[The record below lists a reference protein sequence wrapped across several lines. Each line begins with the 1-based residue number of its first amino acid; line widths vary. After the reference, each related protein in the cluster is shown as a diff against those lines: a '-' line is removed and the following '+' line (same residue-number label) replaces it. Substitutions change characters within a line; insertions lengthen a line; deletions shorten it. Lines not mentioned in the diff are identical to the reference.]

1 MTENRKKISAT
12 SFLLMA
18 FTAVFAF
25 NNIINA
31 TASIGLSAVLTFLFA
46 TIFYFIP
53 FALMIGEFSSANAES
68 ESGVYSW
75 IRTSLGEKWAFLG
88 SWSYFF
94 VNLFYFTALLP
105 QILIYAS
112 YTFTGKNI
120 FGSGATIAIS
130 ILSIFLFW
138 LATFVSIKGVSWIS
152 KVTDVSGVA
161 RILMGVGFIVFALA
175 VVFILGEPSAQ
186 EFTSESVMPSMNWN
200 YFATLAWILQAVGG
214 AEAIGVYVKDIKG
227 GNKTFIRTI
236 IIAAFSIGIM
246 YALGSVAVGLIMPA
260 EALQDNYSD
269 ALFEAF
275 AILGSYFGIGDG
287 ITRFVGLI
295 MLLSAVGSLVIW
307 TAAPVKILFS
317 EIPEGIFGKWVAK
330 TNHEGNPTNAL
341 TLQAVVVTILLI
353 IPALG
358 IGSVNSLLKT
368 LINMTAATSL
378 IPVLFLLIAY
388 IMFRVKKD
396 DLPRTFKV
404 GKRSTGIVMGIM
416 LLVFFL
422 FAFFVSTFPSP
433 AALMDY
439 FATGVVAEGSM
450 NPLFSLTYNVVG
462 IVIFIGFAF
471 ICYKRYE
478 RKEKI
483 KGEENGHN

>member
-31 TASIGLSAVLTFLFA
+31 TASIGLSAVFTFLFA

-120 FGSGATIAIS
+120 FGSGATIVIS

-186 EFTSESVMPSMNWN
+186 EFTSKSVMPSMNWN

-260 EALQDNYSD
+260 GALQDNYSD

-275 AILGSYFGIGDG
+275 AILGSYFGIESG

-317 EIPEGIFGKWVAK
+317 EIPEGIFGKWVAR

-341 TLQAVVVTILLI
+341 TLQAVVVTVLLI

-404 GKRSTGIVMGIM
+404 GKRSTGIFMGIM

-433 AALMDY
+433 AALIDY

-450 NPLFSLTYNVVG
+450 NPLFSLTYNVLG

-483 KGEENGHN
+483 KGEKNGRN

>member
-1 MTENRKKISAT
+1 M
-12 SFLLMA
+12 LMA

-161 RILMGVGFIVFALA
+161 RILMGVGFIIFALA
-175 VVFILGEPSAQ
+175 VIFILGEPSAQ

-236 IIAAFSIGIM
+236 IISAFSIGIM

-275 AILGSYFGIGDG
+275 VILGSYFGIGDG

-404 GKRSTGIVMGIM
+404 GKRTTGIVMGIM

-433 AALMDY
+433 AALIDY
-439 FATGVVAEGSM
+439 FATGVVAEGAM
-450 NPLFSLTYNVVG
+450 NPLFSLIYNVLG

-483 KGEENGHN
+483 KGEENGRN

>member
-1 MTENRKKISAT
+1 MTENRKKITAT

-31 TASIGLSAVLTFLFA
+31 TASIGLSAVFTFLFA
-46 TIFYFIP
+46 TVFYFIP

-112 YTFTGKNI
+112 YTFTGKNV
-120 FGSGATIAIS
+120 FGTGATVAIS
-130 ILSIFLFW
+130 LLSIFLFW

-161 RILMGVGFIVFALA
+161 RILMGIGFIVFALA

-186 EFTSESVMPSMNWN
+186 EFNRESVAPSMNWN

-260 EALQDNYSD
+260 DALQDNYSD

-275 AILGSYFGIGDG
+275 AILGSHFGIGDG

-341 TLQAVVVTILLI
+341 TLQAIVVTILLV

-396 DLPRTFKV
+396 NHPRTFKV
-404 GKRSTGIVMGIM
+404 GTRTTGIVMGVM

-433 AALMDY
+433 FALMEY
-439 FATGVVAEGSM
+439 FKTGVVAEGSM
-450 NPLFSLTYNVVG
+450 NPLFSLVYNLLG
-462 IVIFIGFAF
+462 IVIFIGFAL

-478 RKEKI
+478 KKERMGKQ
-483 KGEENGHN
+483 

>member
-1 MTENRKKISAT
+1 MTDNRKRINSV

-31 TASIGLSAVLTFLFA
+31 TASIGLSAVFTFLFA
-46 TIFYFIP
+46 TAFYFIP
-53 FALMIGEFSSANAES
+53 FSLMIGEFSSANTQA

-112 YTFTGKNI
+112 YTFLGRNA
-120 FGSGATIAIS
+120 FGGSSATITIA

-138 LATFVSIKGVSWIS
+138 MATFISIKGVTWIS
-152 KVTDVSGVA
+152 KVTDASGVA

-175 VVFILGEPSAQ
+175 VYFILKEPSAQ
-186 EFTSESVMPSMNWN
+186 PFNSSTVAPSFNNWN

-214 AEAIGVYVKDIKG
+214 AEAIGVYVKDLKG

-236 IIAAFSIGIM
+236 VIAAFSIGIM
-246 YALGSVAVGLIMPA
+246 YALGSVAVGLIMPD
-260 EALQDNYSD
+260 EALQNNYSD

-275 AILGSYFGIGDG
+275 AILGAHFGIGEG
-287 ITRFVGLI
+287 ITHFVGLI

-317 EIPEGIFGKWVAK
+317 EIPDGIFGKWVAK
-330 TNHEGNPTNAL
+330 TNNEGNPTNAL
-341 TLQAVVVTILLI
+341 TLQAIVVTVLLI

-358 IGSVNSLLKT
+358 IGSMNSLLKT

-388 IMFRVKKD
+388 IVFRAKKD
-396 DLPRTFKV
+396 HIPRTFRV
-404 GKRSTGIVMGIM
+404 GNRITGMVLGVM
-416 LLVFFL
+416 LLIFFL

-433 AALMDY
+433 YALMEY
-439 FATGVVAEGSM
+439 LETGIVLEGTM
-450 NPLFSLTYNVVG
+450 NPLFSLFYNVLG
-462 IVIFIGFAF
+462 IVVFLGIAL

-478 RKEKI
+478 KKQEQETEK
-483 KGEENGHN
+483 

>member
-1 MTENRKKISAT
+1 MTENRKKITAT

-31 TASIGLSAVLTFLFA
+31 TASIGLSAVFTFLFA
-46 TIFYFIP
+46 TVFYFIP

-112 YTFTGKNI
+112 YTFTGKNV
-120 FGSGATIAIS
+120 FGTGATVAIS
-130 ILSIFLFW
+130 LLSIFLFW

-161 RILMGVGFIVFALA
+161 RILMGIGFIVFALA

-186 EFTSESVMPSMNWN
+186 EFNRKSVAPSMNWN

-260 EALQDNYSD
+260 DALQDNYSD

-275 AILGSYFGIGDG
+275 AILGSHFGIGDG

-341 TLQAVVVTILLI
+341 TLQAIVVTILLV

-396 DLPRTFKV
+396 NHPRTFKV
-404 GKRSTGIVMGIM
+404 GTRTTGIVMGVM

-433 AALMDY
+433 FALMEY
-439 FATGVVAEGSM
+439 FKTGVVAEGSM
-450 NPLFSLTYNVVG
+450 NPLFSLVYNLLG
-462 IVIFIGFAF
+462 IVIFIGFAL

-478 RKEKI
+478 KKERMDKQ
-483 KGEENGHN
+483 

>member
-1 MTENRKKISAT
+1 
-12 SFLLMA
+12 MA

-31 TASIGLSAVLTFLFA
+31 TASIGLSAVFTFLFA
-46 TIFYFIP
+46 TVFYFIP

-112 YTFTGKNI
+112 YTFTGKNV
-120 FGSGATIAIS
+120 FGTGATVAIS
-130 ILSIFLFW
+130 LLSIFLFW

-161 RILMGVGFIVFALA
+161 RILMGIGFIVFALA

-186 EFTSESVMPSMNWN
+186 EFNRESVAPSMNWN

-260 EALQDNYSD
+260 DALQDNYSD

-275 AILGSYFGIGDG
+275 AILGSHFGIGDG

-341 TLQAVVVTILLI
+341 TLQAIVVTILLV

-396 DLPRTFKV
+396 NHPRTFKV
-404 GKRSTGIVMGIM
+404 GTRTTGIVMGVM

-433 AALMDY
+433 FALMEY
-439 FATGVVAEGSM
+439 FKTGVVAEGSM
-450 NPLFSLTYNVVG
+450 NPLFSLVYNLLG
-462 IVIFIGFAF
+462 IVIFIGFAL

-478 RKEKI
+478 KKERMGKQ
-483 KGEENGHN
+483 